1 MGRIC
6 AAGCVTLLPEM
17 FWLAWPPDFSHGV
30 RRMVG
35 AMTGEKE
42 KVEASSGLGE
52 EHKEALV
59 GEVLPPEKPVH
70 VVVLF
75 SRELKRQLGVAY
87 VAIITAF
94 IGKAKK
100 GDLAS
105 IKLLV
110 ELVEK
115 LERAEK
121 ISEEEAETLSQMLMR
136 EFHALQEEEN
146 GGSEET
152 IPQEKAA

>member
-1 MGRIC
+1 
-6 AAGCVTLLPEM
+6 
-17 FWLAWPPDFSHGV
+17 
-30 RRMVG
+30 MVG

-59 GEVLPPEKPVH
+59 GEVLPPEKQISPQGKEANTL
-70 VVVLF
+70 VLF
-75 SRELKRQLGVAY
+75 SRELKRQLGIAY
-87 VAIITAF
+87 IAIITAF